1 MAVYRQI
8 HTTFWQDAFVLDCLD
23 YKEKYFYLYLMT
35 NSKTTQ
41 CGIYEISE
49 KVMQLETDLS
59 GEEITE
65 LINVF
70 IEHEKIKYNR
80 DTREIYIIN
89 WIKYNPINS
98 INIEKCVLKELSEIK
113 DEIFKKDLI
122 RACIGLEYEIP
133 LIRGAYKGLIRGL
146 HTPTKKE
153 EQEQE
158 EEEEQKQEEEQEE
171 NNNNSSLEKY
181 DKDFREIATLYQH
194 VIGQPNALTSG
205 WINTI
210 LNDYGFDW
218 VKSAML
224 EAEKRGKRNKKYIEA
239 ILQNWKNEG
248 GMKLG
253 GGSGGTN
260 KKDDDEGLGQYA
272 DIGIKL

>member
-8 HTTFWQDAFVLDCLD
+8 HTTFWQDPFVLDCLD

-65 LINVF
+65 LINKFV
-70 IEHEKIKYNR
+70 EHEKIKYNR
-80 DTREIYIIN
+80 NTKEIYIIN
-89 WIKYNPINS
+89 WIKYNPINNT
-98 INIEKCVLKELSEIK
+98 NIEKCVLKELGEIK
-113 DEIFKKDLI
+113 DETFKTDLI
-122 RACIGLEYEIP
+122 RACIHLEYKIP
-133 LIRGAYKGLIRGL
+133 LIKGVYKGLVRGL
-146 HTPTKKE
+146 HDPTKQKE
-153 EQEQE
+153 EEEEEEKE
-158 EEEEQKQEEEQEE
+158 EEEEQEESG
-171 NNNNSSLEKY
+171 NNSSLKKN

-248 GMKLG
+248 GMKFKG
-253 GGSGGTN
+253 DGFIGAN
-260 KKDDDEGLGQYA
+260 RENDDEGLGQYA